1 MNEKFIAVVFAGVLL
16 LVGCAGTNYK
26 PSTAGVGV
34 RNEITRTRDE
44 IQHAKASNVRA
55 GQISDS
61 MGKNLDQADRK
72 NVLIRRW
79 FELNDK

>member
-1 MNEKFIAVVFAGVLL
+1 MNEIRSIVFSALLL

-26 PSTAGVGV
+26 PSSAGVGV
-34 RNEITRTRDE
+34 RNEITKTHDSVE
-44 IQHAKASNVRA
+44 HAKAANVRA
-55 GQISDS
+55 GQISDT

>member
-1 MNEKFIAVVFAGVLL
+1 MNELRSIVFSALLL

-34 RNEITRTRDE
+34 RDSINTTRDE
-44 IQHAKASNVRA
+44 IQHAKAANVRA
-55 GQISDS
+55 GTISDT